1 MIALTTAQIIAI
13 VIFVVVMALII
24 SEKVHRTTAA
34 LAGAVA
40 LILSGVL
47 TFDNGVEHIDFGT
60 LGVLVGMMIFVAVV
74 KNSGIFE
81 YLAIRAAK
89 LAKGNP
95 WIIMVLFCLITAVLS
110 AFLDNVTT
118 VLLIGPVTYTVC
130 KMLEINPIPFFLTEI
145 ISSNVG
151 GTATLIGDPP
161 NIMIGSATGLT
172 FFDFLAINGPAVLI
186 ILLVS
191 LLMFYVMYGKK
202 MGVSAEKQASVM
214 QLHAHEAIKSQTLF
228 KKSVVMIALV
238 ALAFVVHGAL
248 HIEPSVVAL
257 TAAAIML
264 LIGKSDVEHTLEH
277 TDGGLFLLNDK
288 FTGIHEINISL
299 IPGRGA
305 SCRHTDRIYL
315 LFDLCIVL
323 CSRILV
329 CKKVNGGDMMI
340 TIIVLVWASA
350 IISSFLDNIPLV
362 ATLIPIITTMEATG
376 MDVTPLWW
384 AVSLGACIGGIGTLI
399 GASAN
404 VVLAGISGKYGHPI
418 TFMDYTKVGFPMMLV
433 FTAISCV
440 YLVLRFCVFV

>member
-40 LILSGVL
+40 LILSGVVS
-47 TFDNGVEHIDFGT
+47 FDTGVEHIDFGT

-89 LAKGNP
+89 LAKGSP
-95 WIIMVLFCLITAVLS
+95 WIIMVLFVLITAVLS

-130 KMLEINPIPFFLTEI
+130 KMLEVNPVPFFITEI
-145 ISSNVG
+145 IASNVG

-172 FFDFLAINGPAVLI
+172 FFDFLANDGPAVLV
-186 ILLVS
+186 ILIVS
-191 LLMFYVMYGKK
+191 LGLFYVMYGRNL
-202 MGVSAEKQASVM
+202 GASQEKRDHVM
-214 QLHAHEAIKSQTLF
+214 AMHAHEAIQDQSLF
-228 KKSVVMIALV
+228 KKSVVMIVLV

-248 HIEPSVVAL
+248 DIEPSVVAL
-257 TAAAIML
+257 SAAAIML
-264 LIGKSDVEHTLEH
+264 IIGRADVEHTLMDVEWA
-277 TDGGLFLLNDK
+277 TIGFFAGLFVVVGGLAE
-288 FTGIHEINISL
+288 TGIIEMMAYAL
-299 IPGRGA
+299 IDA
-305 SCRHTDRIYL
+305 T
-315 LFDLCIVL
+315 
-323 CSRILV
+323 
-329 CKKVNGGDMMI
+329 GGNMMV

-362 ATLIPIITTMEATG
+362 ATLIPIITTMQSTG
-376 MDVTPLWW
+376 MDVMPLWW

-404 VVLAGISGKYGHPI
+404 VVLASISGKYGHPI
-418 TFMDYTKVGFPMMLV
+418 TFMEYTKVGFPLMIL

>member
-1 MIALTTAQIIAI
+1 MIALTTAQIISI
-13 VIFVVVMALII
+13 VIFVVVMVFII

-40 LILSGVL
+40 LILAGVVS
-47 TFDNGVEHIDFGT
+47 FDTGVEHIDFGT

-89 LAKGNP
+89 IAKGSP
-95 WIIMVLFCLITAVLS
+95 WLIMVLFVLITAVLS

-130 KMLEINPIPFFLTEI
+130 KMLEVNPIPFFLTEI
-145 ISSNVG
+145 IASNVG

-172 FFDFLAINGPAVLI
+172 FFDFLANDGPAVLI
-186 ILLVS
+186 ILVVS
-191 LLMFYVMYGKK
+191 IAIFYVMYGRN
-202 MGVSAEKQASVM
+202 MGASQEKRDHIMAM
-214 QLHAHEAIKSQTLF
+214 HAHEAIKDQGLF
-228 KKSVVMIALV
+228 KKSVVMIFLV

-248 HIEPSVVAL
+248 DIEPSVVAL
-257 TAAAIML
+257 AAAAIML
-264 LIGKSDVEHTLEH
+264 IIGRADVEHTLMDVEWA
-277 TDGGLFLLNDK
+277 TIGFFAGLFVVVGGLAE
-288 FTGIHEINISL
+288 TGVIEMMAYAL
-299 IPGRGA
+299 IDA
-305 SCRHTDRIYL
+305 T
-315 LFDLCIVL
+315 
-323 CSRILV
+323 
-329 CKKVNGGDMMI
+329 GGNLMV

-362 ATLIPIITTMEATG
+362 ATLIPIITTMESTG
-376 MDVTPLWW
+376 MDVMPLWW

-404 VVLAGISGKYGHPI
+404 VVLASISGKYGHPI
-418 TFMDYTKVGFPMMLV
+418 TFMEYTKVGFPLMIL
-433 FTAISCV
+433 FTAISCA
-440 YLVLRFCVFV
+440 YLVLRFCVLA

>member
-1 MIALTTAQIIAI
+1 MHINPGTERKGATYDMIALTTAQIISI
-13 VIFVVVMALII
+13 VIFVVVMAFII

-40 LILSGVL
+40 LILTGIISFDTGVS
-47 TFDNGVEHIDFGT
+47 HIDFGT

-89 LAKGNP
+89 IAKGNP
-95 WIIMVLFCLITAVLS
+95 WMIMVLFCLITAVLS

-130 KMLEINPIPFFLTEI
+130 KMLEISPVPFFITEI
-145 ISSNVG
+145 VASNVG

-172 FFDFLAINGPAVLI
+172 FFDFLAVDGPAVLV
-186 ILLVS
+186 ILTVCMAL
-191 LLMFYVMYGKK
+191 FYFMYGRK
-202 MGVSAEKQASVM
+202 MGVSAERQQSILG
-214 QLHAHEAIKSQTLF
+214 LHAHEAIKNPALF
-228 KKSVVMIALV
+228 KKSIVMTLLV
-238 ALAFVVHGAL
+238 ALAFVLHGTF

-257 TAAAIML
+257 AAAAIML
-264 LIGKSDVEHTLEH
+264 IIGKADVEHTLLDVEWA
-277 TDGGLFLLNDK
+277 TIGFFAGLFVVVGGLAE
-288 FTGIHEINISL
+288 TGVIEMMAYAL
-299 IPGRGA
+299 I
-305 SCRHTDRIYL
+305 
-315 LFDLCIVL
+315 DLT
-323 CSRILV
+323 
-329 CKKVNGGDMMI
+329 GGDMMI

-362 ATLIPIITTMEATG
+362 ATLIPIIQTMATTG
-376 MDVTPLWW
+376 IDVMPLWW

-404 VVLAGISGKYGHPI
+404 VVLAGISGRYGHPI
-418 TFMDYTKVGFPMMLV
+418 TFMEYTKVGFPLMII

-440 YLVLRFCVFV
+440 YLVLRFCVFA

>member
-74 KNSGIFE
+74 KNSG
-81 YLAIRAAK
+81 
-89 LAKGNP
+89 
-95 WIIMVLFCLITAVLS
+95 
-110 AFLDNVTT
+110 
-118 VLLIGPVTYTVC
+118 
-130 KMLEINPIPFFLTEI
+130 
-145 ISSNVG
+145 
-151 GTATLIGDPP
+151 IGDPP

-264 LIGKSDVEHTLEH
+264 LIGKSDVEHTLMDVEWA
-277 TDGGLFLLNDK
+277 TIGFFAGLFVVVGGLAE
-288 FTGIHEINISL
+288 TGVIEMMAYAL
-299 IPGRGA
+299 IDI
-305 SCRHTDRIYL
+305 T
-315 LFDLCIVL
+315 
-323 CSRILV
+323 
-329 CKKVNGGDMMI
+329 GGDMMI

-376 MDVTPLWW
+376 MDVMPLWW

>member
-264 LIGKSDVEHTLEH
+264 LIGKSDVEHTLMDVEWA
-277 TDGGLFLLNDK
+277 TIGFFAGLFVVVGGLAE
-288 FTGIHEINISL
+288 TGVIEMMAYAL
-299 IPGRGA
+299 IDI
-305 SCRHTDRIYL
+305 T
-315 LFDLCIVL
+315 
-323 CSRILV
+323 
-329 CKKVNGGDMMI
+329 GGD
-340 TIIVLVWASA
+340 
-350 IISSFLDNIPLV
+350 
-362 ATLIPIITTMEATG
+362 ITTMEATG

>member
-1 MIALTTAQIIAI
+1 MIALTTAQIISI

-34 LAGAVA
+34 LAGAVT
-40 LILSGVL
+40 LILAGII
-47 TFDNGVEHIDFGT
+47 TFDTGVEHIDFGT

-89 LAKGNP
+89 VAKGNP
-95 WIIMVLFCLITAVLS
+95 WLIMVLFTLITAVLS

-130 KMLEINPIPFFLTEI
+130 KMLEINPIPFFITEI
-145 ISSNVG
+145 IASNVG

-172 FFDFLAINGPAVLI
+172 FFDFLAYDGPAVLV
-186 ILLVS
+186 ILAVS
-191 LLMFYVMYGKK
+191 TVMYYFLYGKK
-202 MGVSAEKQASVM
+202 MGVSAEKQASIM
-214 QLHAHEAIKSQTLF
+214 QLHAHEAIKSKSLF
-228 KKSVVMIALV
+228 TKSVVMIVLV
-238 ALAFVVHGAL
+238 AIAFVMHGAV
-248 HIEPSVVAL
+248 HVEPSVVAL
-257 TAAAIML
+257 AAAAIML
-264 LIGKSDVEHTLEH
+264 IISRAEVEETLMDVEWSTIGFFAGLFVVV
-277 TDGGLFLLNDK
+277 GGLAE
-288 FTGIHEINISL
+288 TGVIEMMAYAL
-299 IPGRGA
+299 I
-305 SCRHTDRIYL
+305 
-315 LFDLCIVL
+315 DLT
-323 CSRILV
+323 
-329 CKKVNGGDMMI
+329 GGDMMI

-362 ATLIPIITTMEATG
+362 ATLIPIIQTMETTG
-376 MDVTPLWW
+376 IDVMPLWW

-418 TFMDYTKVGFPMMLV
+418 SFMEYTKVGFPMMIV
-433 FTAISCV
+433 FTAIACV
-440 YLVLRFCVFV
+440 YLVLRFCILV